1 MNEQELMK
9 SIEDANTID
18 EVWEAAS
25 KAGIDR
31 ASFDAMVEKADKEQ
45 DEEISET
52 ALESV
57 TGGGYLFYRLGLY
70 IYAKIQQIRKKR
82 YQAGY
87 DEEIMSDNRLRGTC
101 ENKK

>member
-9 SIEDANTID
+9 SIEEAKTID
-18 EVWEAAS
+18 EVWDVAS

-31 ASFDAMVEKADKEQ
+31 ASFDAMIEKADNEQ

-52 ALESV
+52 DLESV
-57 TGGGYLFYRLGLY
+57 TGGSWLIRIGLF
-70 IYAKIQQIRKKR
+70 IYAKLQKIRQSR
-82 YQAGY
+82 YQSGY
-87 DEEIMSDNRLRGTC
+87 DEEIMSDKRLRGTC

>member
-1 MNEQELMK
+1 MNDQELMN

-18 EVWEAAS
+18 EVWEAAF

-45 DEEISET
+45 EEISET
-52 ALESV
+52 DLESV
-57 TGGGYLFYRLGLY
+57 TGGSWLVHIGFYF
-70 IYAKIQQIRKKR
+70 YAKIQQIRQSR
-82 YQAGY
+82 YQSGY
-87 DEEIMSDNRLRGTC
+87 DEEIMSDKRIRGTC